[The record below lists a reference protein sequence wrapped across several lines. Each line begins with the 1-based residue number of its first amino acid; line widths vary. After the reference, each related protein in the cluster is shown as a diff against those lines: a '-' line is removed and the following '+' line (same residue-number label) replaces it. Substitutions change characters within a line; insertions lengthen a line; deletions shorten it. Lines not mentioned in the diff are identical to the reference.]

1 VGRPL
6 SHARG
11 LAAESAC
18 WVGERGSPGD
28 TACQPPKSCAPPPP
42 CRAERALRSLRGV
55 CAGRVPARRAW
66 ERATH
71 PLQSTSSPFTIH
83 PSLFPV
89 PGISLE
95 NKSPTDPS
103 SPQLLDTIEEQL
115 SRGGNIIDYHA
126 CDLFP
131 ASWIDLVVVLR
142 TSTEVLYD
150 RLKARGYK
158 EAKLQENMDAEIMQV
173 ILEEAR
179 DGFEGGLVWELASDG
194 VEEMEGNAERVEG
207 WVDRWRDAM
216 GTEEGN
222 GKEDGKW
229 RS

>member
-1 VGRPL
+1 MESGA
-6 SHARG
+6 SG
-11 LAAESAC
+11 LARAWPGRESAC

-28 TACQPPKSCAPPPP
+28 TACQP
-42 CRAERALRSLRGV
+42 
-55 CAGRVPARRAW
+55 
-66 ERATH
+66 H
-71 PLQSTSSPFTIH
+71 PLLAGPNVPSAASAGCVLGAFPPGELGSVPYNPSNRPLHHSP
-83 PSLFPV
+83 FPV

-115 SRGGNIIDYHA
+115 FRGGNIIDYHA

-179 DGFEGGLVWELASDG
+179 DGFEEGVVWELASDG

-216 GTEEGN
+216 GTEEGK